1 IELAPLTGL
10 ADTILD
16 IVETGRTLKE
26 NGLVVYESIRDL
38 SARLVVNKVSMK
50 TRQDEIASI
59 IEALDEV
66 VNGDD
71 NDEA

>member
-1 IELAPLTGL
+1 
-10 ADTILD
+10 ILD

-26 NGLVVYESIRDL
+26 NGLIVYESIRDL

-71 NDEA
+71 IDEA